1 MPTVSK
7 GWAYVSCSSGGGSAS
22 GKGPAGSV
30 QYTTGSDG
38 GISGSAR
45 LLFATG
51 SNNLY
56 LTGGLYVSGVIE
68 AKNFDIIN
76 HTVTYLS
83 SSGDSKFGD
92 TNTDLHQFTGS
103 LTVSKVG
110 TNPSVIYV
118 DAANSKMGI
127 LTNTP
132 PASFSNSGSMA
143 VNFVSTTSS
152 PISVSASDYM
162 IISPNGTATLINLPA
177 AATAGRGRVIVV
189 KAAHA
194 TPSLTVSASSG
205 ETIDGASYSLLLSA
219 YSSETYVCDGSSK
232 WSII

>member
-1 MPTVSK
+1 MPTVSR
-7 GWAYVSCSSGGGSAS
+7 GWAFVSCSTGYATGQ
-22 GKGPAGSV
+22 GPAGSV
-30 QYTTGSDG
+30 QYTTGSAG

-45 LLFATG
+45 LLFATS

-56 LTGGLYVSGVIE
+56 LTGGLFVSGIIE

-92 TNTDLHQFTGS
+92 TNGDLHQFTGS
-103 LTVSKVG
+103 LTVSKAG
-110 TNPSVIYV
+110 INPSVIYI
-118 DAANSKMGI
+118 DTANSKMGV

-143 VNFVSTTSS
+143 LNLVKTTSS
-152 PISVSASDYM
+152 PVTVSASDYM
-162 IISPNGTATLINLPA
+162 IVSPNGTATLINLPA

-205 ETIDGASYSLLLSA
+205 ETVDGATFSLLLSA
-219 YSSETYVCDGSSK
+219 YSSETYVCNGVNA
-232 WSII
+232 WHII

>member
-7 GWAYVSCSSGGGSAS
+7 GWAYVSCSSGGGGAS

-92 TNTDLHQFTGS
+92 TNGDLHQFTGS

-110 TNPSVIYV
+110 TNPSVI
-118 DAANSKMGI
+118 
-127 LTNTP
+127 
-132 PASFSNSGSMA
+132 
-143 VNFVSTTSS
+143 
-152 PISVSASDYM
+152 
-162 IISPNGTATLINLPA
+162 
-177 AATAGRGRVIVV
+177 
-189 KAAHA
+189 
-194 TPSLTVSASSG
+194 
-205 ETIDGASYSLLLSA
+205 
-219 YSSETYVCDGSSK
+219 
-232 WSII
+232 